1 MAYRHVDLLRVEAFG
16 RRVGAVTRSATA
28 RAFVFEYESSWM
40 QTGIQLAPILMPT
53 TSRRRRLFQFPTLN
67 ADTFMLLPPMLADS
81 APDRFGN
88 GIIDAALA
96 REGIAAAAVTALDRL
111 AYVGRRGMGAL
122 TFVPETTRAAEPTAL
137 ELQHLVEA
145 ARAAVQ
151 GSLGTEDASTESL
164 NELLSVGTSAG
175 GARAK
180 AVVAYD
186 PGSGELRSGGI
197 EAPEGFEQWLL
208 KFDGVGQDSQL
219 GAGGQYGR
227 TEYAYSLMAR
237 AAGIEMAETRLIE
250 EGGRAHFFTRRF
262 DRVGS
267 GPGARRL
274 HLQSLCALAAADFN
288 QIGVHDAATLFTTAR
303 QLGLE
308 TAGAGGQQLLRRVAF
323 NVLAS
328 NNDDHTKN
336 HAFLMDDAG
345 DWSLSPAYDLTFAYN
360 PSGVWTARHL
370 MSVDGEFDTITRRH
384 LHALASRFDVP
395 GYRRVVDEVLDAV
408 DGWSGFALEAGL
420 GASRTEEVSSRL
432 REIRGWFG

>member
-1 MAYRHVDLLRVEAFG
+1 MAYQHVDLLRVEAFG
-16 RRVGAVTRSATA
+16 RRVGAVTRSATT
-28 RAFVFEYESSWM
+28 RAFVFEYESAWM
-40 QTGIQLAPILMPT
+40 RTGIQLAPILMPT
-53 TSRRRRLFQFPTLN
+53 TGIRRRLFQFPALSE
-67 ADTFMLLPPMLADS
+67 DTFMLLPPMLADS

-96 REGIAAAAVTALDRL
+96 REGIAASAVTALDRL

-122 TFVPETTRAAEPTAL
+122 SFVPETTRAAEPTAL

-151 GSLGTEDASTESL
+151 GSLGTEGASTESL

-186 PGSGELRSGGI
+186 PDTGELRSGGI
-197 EAPEGFEQWLL
+197 EAPEGFQQWLL
-208 KFDGVGQDSQL
+208 KFDGVGQDAQL

-237 AAGIEMAETRLIE
+237 AAGIEMSETRLIE

-262 DRVGS
+262 DRLGS
-267 GPGARRL
+267 GPDARRL
-274 HLQSLCALAAADFN
+274 HLQSLCALTGADFN

-303 QLGLE
+303 QLGLATTGE
-308 TAGAGGQQLLRRVAF
+308 TGRQLLRRVTF

-336 HAFLMDDAG
+336 HAFLMDEAG
-345 DWSLSPAYDLTFAYN
+345 SWSLSPAYDLTFAYN
-360 PSGVWTARHL
+360 PAGLWTSKHL
-370 MSVDGEFDTITRRH
+370 MSVGGEFETVTRRH
-384 LHALASRFDVP
+384 LHALASAFDVP
-395 GYRRVVDEVLDAV
+395 DYRGIVAEVLAAV
-408 DGWSGFALEAGL
+408 AGWTDFAREAGV
-420 GASRTEEVSSRL
+420 GAPRTAEVAARL
-432 REIRGWFG
+432 RGVRAQFG